1 MGPEPKLTEK
11 HIKLLQLAKAN
22 KHTYDEMAELAGLQ
36 DAYCN
41 DLFVGNPN
49 TGKVGELFAA
59 ELKKVDKEVETR
71 ISRKTSFVR
80 EKLINKLTQWVNA
93 CGGGADLDTK
103 TKHKCLVDAINA
115 INKSMP
121 YQVNIEN
128 YTWKEGMTTE
138 EAVNEFKR
146 IKALAAAAS
155 IRRRVQ
161 EFAADGAEQSFVLDG
176 QTDEGSADTQ
186 DTVLPAESEA
196 EDVSYKS
203 LSDKG
208 DIRREQVR

>member
-1 MGPEPKLTEK
+1 MPEVKLGEK
-11 HIKLLQLAKAN
+11 HYKLLHFVKTN
-22 KHTYDEMAELAGLQ
+22 SYSTSELAEMSGFTE
-36 DAYCN
+36 DYVN
-41 DLFVGNPN
+41 DLLIGAPV
-49 TGKVGELFAA
+49 TGQTGVLFQA
-59 ELKKVDKEVETR
+59 ELKKVDKEVEQR

-115 INKSMP
+115 INKAMP

-146 IKALAAAAS
+146 IKNLAAAAS
-155 IRRRVQ
+155 IRRRVS
-161 EFAADGAEQSFVLDG
+161 EFASSGAIESSISDG
-176 QTDEGSADTQ
+176 QADQGSANAQ
-186 DTVLPAESEA
+186 DSVLPAESEA
-196 EDVSYKS
+196 EDVS
-203 LSDKG
+203 
-208 DIRREQVR
+208 

>member
-1 MGPEPKLTEK
+1 MPEVKLGEK
-11 HIKLLQLAKAN
+11 HYKLLHFVKTN
-22 KHTYDEMAELAGLQ
+22 SYSTSELAEMSGFTE
-36 DAYCN
+36 DYVN
-41 DLFVGNPN
+41 DLLIGAPV
-49 TGKVGELFAA
+49 TGQTGVLFQA
-59 ELKKVDKEVETR
+59 ELKKIDKEVEQR

-115 INKSMP
+115 INKAMP

-146 IKALAAAAS
+146 IKNLAAAAS
-155 IRRRVQ
+155 IRRRVS
-161 EFAADGAEQSFVLDG
+161 EFAASGAEQGFVPDG
-176 QTDEGSADTQ
+176 QIGESPTDSQGA
-186 DTVLPAESEA
+186 VLPAKRQAA
-196 EDVSYKS
+196 ELPYES
-203 LSDKG
+203 LSDEG
-208 DIRREQVR
+208 DIRG